1 MRLQAIGMFH
11 TTAILTRALTS
22 ESCGC
27 GLIGSQK
34 KISMSSR
41 PDAISAPICWSPPS
55 GPLWKQVTGR
65 SSRVAEQPARGAG
78 RVQDVVG
85 EDVPVV
91 LGPLEQVAFPV
102 VVGDQGDAL
111 RFG

>member
-1 MRLQAIGMFH
+1 M
-11 TTAILTRALTS
+11 
-22 ESCGC
+22 
-27 GLIGSQK
+27 
-34 KISMSSR
+34 
-41 PDAISAPICWSPPS
+41 SAPICWSPAERAALEA
-55 GPLWKQVTGR
+55 GDGQVERLG
-65 SSRVAEQPARGAG
+65 EQPAGSAG

-91 LGPLEQVAFPV
+91 FGPLEQVAFPV